1 MTKQEARKVFKQ
13 NRAQLTR
20 KDIIRM
26 NDLLLIQFQR
36 IVLPYVKVIHSYIP
50 LQDQKEPD
58 PVLMVDF
65 LKFKNVDMKVC
76 YPKIDP
82 INYSMKSI
90 QDDGNISF
98 ELNQYGILEPTN
110 GIMIEEKEI
119 DLALVPLIA
128 FDLMGNRVGYGKGY
142 YDRFISKCRYNMIK
156 IGISYFPPID
166 QIADIDEFDKK
177 LDFCLTPDHIYAF

>member
-13 NRAQLTR
+13 NRAQLSR
-20 KDIIRM
+20 KDIVRM

-50 LQDQKEPD
+50 LHDQKEPD
-58 PVLMVDF
+58 PILMVDF
-65 LKFKNVDMKVC
+65 LRFKNIDMKVG

-82 INYSMKSI
+82 NNYSMQCI

-98 ELNQYGILEPTN
+98 ELNQYGIPEPAI
-110 GIMIEEKEI
+110 GIRIDEKEI
-119 DLALVPLIA
+119 DLSIIPLIA
-128 FDLMGNRVGYGKGY
+128 FDLFGNRVGYGKGY
-142 YDRFISKCRYNMIK
+142 YDRFISKCRFNMIK

-166 QIADIDEFDKK
+166 QIEDINEFDKK